1 MEPAPCRLC
10 CLWHPLSCCNARLA
24 ATISSISSISHFETP
39 LMLKRVVTVL
49 CCGLS
54 FMVSAA
60 QVTDLYQGK
69 APTSGDMVAAQSQA
83 LGDVLVKVTGKRDI
97 LTQPDVVK
105 ALAAPGDYVQHYGYQ
120 DVGPVKFL
128 KADFN
133 VAKVNALISQSKF
146 ALLGPAR
153 PQMALWLVINEGERR
168 ILPDQSSDGWA
179 SALRTQSQ
187 AMGLPVSIP
196 LMDLDDNMAVNAT
209 DVWGRF
215 AAPILQA
222 SQRYGAEMVV
232 LGKLTP
238 EGDKWS
244 IDWGLYGPKA
254 GGELAELT
262 RGSSSGTQAEVA
274 QHFADEL
281 AAWLVQNYGARISGV
296 ASSQTLVVEG
306 LSGIDGMITVQ
317 KMLQGMASV
326 TKVTIGKLEGDKVT
340 FDLSLQGDKA
350 ELIRGLQLESRL
362 RQIDDNDSGLRYQWS
377 QP

>member
-1 MEPAPCRLC
+1 
-10 CLWHPLSCCNARLA
+10 
-24 ATISSISSISHFETP
+24 
-39 LMLKRVVTVL
+39 MLKRVVTAL

-83 LGDVLVKVTGKRDI
+83 LGEVLVKVTGKRDI
-97 LTQPDVVK
+97 LTQPAVVK

-128 KADFN
+128 KADFD

-153 PQMALWLVINEGERR
+153 PQVAIWLVINEGERR
-168 ILPDQSSDGWA
+168 LLPDQSSDGWA
-179 SALRTQSQ
+179 AALRAQSQ

-215 AAPILQA
+215 ADPILKA

-238 EGDKWS
+238 EGETWN

-254 GGELAELT
+254 GGEQAELT
-262 RGSSSGTQAEVA
+262 RGSGSGTQAEVA
-274 QHFADEL
+274 QGFADGL

-317 KMLQGMASV
+317 KMLEGMASV
-326 TKVTIGKLEGDKVT
+326 TKVEIGQLEGDKVT
-340 FDLSLQGDKA
+340 FNLALQGDKA

>member
-1 MEPAPCRLC
+1 M
-10 CLWHPLSCCNARLA
+10 
-24 ATISSISSISHFETP
+24 F
-39 LMLKRVVTVL
+39 KRVVTAL

-97 LTQPDVVK
+97 LTQPAVVK

-128 KADFN
+128 KADFD

-153 PQMALWLVINEGERR
+153 PQVAIWLVINEGDRR
-168 ILPDQSSDGWA
+168 VLPDQSSDGWA
-179 SALRTQSQ
+179 AALRTQSQ
-187 AMGLPVSIP
+187 AMGLPISIP

-215 AAPILQA
+215 ADPILKA

-238 EGDKWS
+238 EGEKWS

-262 RGSSSGTQAEVA
+262 RGSGSGTQAEVA
-274 QHFADEL
+274 QGFADGL

-326 TKVTIGKLEGDKVT
+326 TKVEIGKLEGDKVT
-340 FDLSLQGDKA
+340 FNLALQGDKA

>member
-1 MEPAPCRLC
+1 
-10 CLWHPLSCCNARLA
+10 
-24 ATISSISSISHFETP
+24 
-39 LMLKRVVTVL
+39 MLKRVVTAL

-244 IDWGLYGPKA
+244 MDWGLYGPKA
-254 GGELAELT
+254 GSELSELT

>member
-1 MEPAPCRLC
+1 
-10 CLWHPLSCCNARLA
+10 
-24 ATISSISSISHFETP
+24 
-39 LMLKRVVTVL
+39 MLKRVVTAL

-215 AAPILQA
+215 ATPILQA

>member
-1 MEPAPCRLC
+1 
-10 CLWHPLSCCNARLA
+10 
-24 ATISSISSISHFETP
+24 
-39 LMLKRVVTVL
+39 MLKRVVTAL

-187 AMGLPVSIP
+187 TMGLPVSIP

>member
-1 MEPAPCRLC
+1 
-10 CLWHPLSCCNARLA
+10 
-24 ATISSISSISHFETP
+24 
-39 LMLKRVVTVL
+39 MLKRVVTVL

-120 DVGPVKFL
+120 DVGSVKFL

>member
-1 MEPAPCRLC
+1 M
-10 CLWHPLSCCNARLA
+10 
-24 ATISSISSISHFETP
+24 F
-39 LMLKRVVTVL
+39 KRVVTAL

-244 IDWGLYGPKA
+244 MDWGLYGPKA

-340 FDLSLQGDKA
+340 FDLSLQGDKG

>member
-1 MEPAPCRLC
+1 
-10 CLWHPLSCCNARLA
+10 
-24 ATISSISSISHFETP
+24 
-39 LMLKRVVTVL
+39 MLKRVVTAL

-105 ALAAPGDYVQHYGYQ
+105 ALAAPGGYVQHYGYQ

>member
-1 MEPAPCRLC
+1 
-10 CLWHPLSCCNARLA
+10 
-24 ATISSISSISHFETP
+24 
-39 LMLKRVVTVL
+39 MLKRVVTAL

-83 LGDVLVKVTGKRDI
+83 LGEVLVKVTGKRDI
-97 LTQPDVVK
+97 LTQPAVVK

-128 KADFN
+128 KADFD

-153 PQMALWLVINEGERR
+153 PQVAIWLVINEGERR
-168 ILPDQSSDGWA
+168 LLPDQSSDGWA
-179 SALRTQSQ
+179 AALRAQSQ

-215 AAPILQA
+215 ADPILKA

-238 EGDKWS
+238 EGETWN

-254 GGELAELT
+254 GGEQAELT
-262 RGSSSGTQAEVA
+262 RGSGSGTQVEVA
-274 QHFADEL
+274 QGFADGL

-326 TKVTIGKLEGDKVT
+326 TKVEIGQLEGDKVT
-340 FDLSLQGDKA
+340 FHLALQGDKA

>member
-1 MEPAPCRLC
+1 
-10 CLWHPLSCCNARLA
+10 
-24 ATISSISSISHFETP
+24 
-39 LMLKRVVTVL
+39 MLKRVVTAL

-244 IDWGLYGPKA
+244 IDWGLYGPKG

>member
-1 MEPAPCRLC
+1 
-10 CLWHPLSCCNARLA
+10 
-24 ATISSISSISHFETP
+24 
-39 LMLKRVVTVL
+39 MLKRVVTAL

-83 LGDVLVKVTGKRDI
+83 LGEVLVKVTGKRDI
-97 LTQPDVVK
+97 LTQPAVVK

-128 KADFN
+128 KADFD

-153 PQMALWLVINEGERR
+153 PQVAIWLVINEGERR
-168 ILPDQSSDGWA
+168 LLPDQSSDGWA
-179 SALRTQSQ
+179 AALRAQSQ

-215 AAPILQA
+215 ADPILKA

-238 EGDKWS
+238 EGETWN

-254 GGELAELT
+254 SGEQAELT
-262 RGSSSGTQAEVA
+262 RGSGSGTQAEVA
-274 QHFADEL
+274 QGFADGL

-326 TKVTIGKLEGDKVT
+326 TKVEIGQLEGDKVT
-340 FDLSLQGDKA
+340 FNLALQGDKA

>member
-1 MEPAPCRLC
+1 
-10 CLWHPLSCCNARLA
+10 
-24 ATISSISSISHFETP
+24 
-39 LMLKRVVTVL
+39 MLKRVVTAL

-153 PQMALWLVINEGERR
+153 PQMALWLVINEGDRR

-244 IDWGLYGPKA
+244 MDWSLYGPKA

>member
-1 MEPAPCRLC
+1 M
-10 CLWHPLSCCNARLA
+10 
-24 ATISSISSISHFETP
+24 F
-39 LMLKRVVTVL
+39 KRVVTAL

-97 LTQPDVVK
+97 LTQPAVVK

-128 KADFN
+128 KADFD

-153 PQMALWLVINEGERR
+153 PQVAIWLVINEGDRR
-168 ILPDQSSDGWA
+168 VLPDQSSDGWA
-179 SALRTQSQ
+179 AALRTQSQ
-187 AMGLPVSIP
+187 AMGLPISIP

-215 AAPILQA
+215 ADPILKA

-238 EGDKWS
+238 EGEKWS

-254 GGELAELT
+254 GGVLAELT
-262 RGSSSGTQAEVA
+262 RGSGSGTQAEVA
-274 QHFADEL
+274 QGFADGL

-326 TKVTIGKLEGDKVT
+326 TKVEIGKLEGDKVT
-340 FDLSLQGDKA
+340 FNLALQGDKA

>member
-1 MEPAPCRLC
+1 
-10 CLWHPLSCCNARLA
+10 
-24 ATISSISSISHFETP
+24 
-39 LMLKRVVTVL
+39 MLKRLVTLL
-49 CCGLS
+49 CCSLS
-54 FMVSAA
+54 LMVSAA

-69 APTSGDMVAAQSQA
+69 APTSGDMAAAQSQA
-83 LGDVLVKVTGKRDI
+83 LGDVLIKVTGRRDI
-97 LTQPDVVK
+97 LTQPAVVK

-120 DVGPVKFL
+120 DLGPVKFL
-128 KADFN
+128 KADFD
-133 VAKVNALISQSKF
+133 VTKVNALIAQSKF

-153 PQMALWLVINEGERR
+153 PQMAIWLVVDEGERR

-179 SALRTQSQ
+179 AALRAQSQ

-215 AAPILQA
+215 ADPILQA

-238 EGDKWS
+238 EGDKEEGKWS

-262 RGSSSGTQAEVA
+262 KGVGSGTQAEVA
-274 QHFADEL
+274 QGMADAL
-281 AAWLVQNYGARISGV
+281 AGWLVQQYGTRLSGV

-317 KMLQGMASV
+317 KMLQGMASI

-340 FDLSLQGDKA
+340 FNLSLQGDKA
-350 ELIRGLQLESRL
+350 ELVRGLQLESRL
-362 RQIDDNDSGLRYQWS
+362 RQIEDNESGLRYQWA

>member
-1 MEPAPCRLC
+1 
-10 CLWHPLSCCNARLA
+10 
-24 ATISSISSISHFETP
+24 
-39 LMLKRVVTVL
+39 MLKRVVTVL

>member
-1 MEPAPCRLC
+1 M
-10 CLWHPLSCCNARLA
+10 
-24 ATISSISSISHFETP
+24 F
-39 LMLKRVVTVL
+39 KRVVTTL

-97 LTQPDVVK
+97 LTQPAVVK

-128 KADFN
+128 KADFD

-153 PQMALWLVINEGERR
+153 PQVAIWLVINEGERR
-168 ILPDQSSDGWA
+168 VLPDQSSDGWA
-179 SALRTQSQ
+179 AALRTQSQ

-215 AAPILQA
+215 ADPILKA

-238 EGDKWS
+238 EGEKWS
-244 IDWGLYGPKA
+244 MDWGLYGPKA

-262 RGSSSGTQAEVA
+262 RGSGSGTQAEVA
-274 QHFADEL
+274 QGFADGL

-326 TKVTIGKLEGDKVT
+326 TKVEIGKLEGDKVT
-340 FDLSLQGDKA
+340 FNLALQGDKA

>member
-1 MEPAPCRLC
+1 
-10 CLWHPLSCCNARLA
+10 
-24 ATISSISSISHFETP
+24 
-39 LMLKRVVTVL
+39 MLKRVVTAL

-105 ALAAPGDYVQHYGYQ
+105 ALAAPGEYVQHYGYQ

-340 FDLSLQGDKA
+340 FDLLLQGDKA

>member
-1 MEPAPCRLC
+1 
-10 CLWHPLSCCNARLA
+10 
-24 ATISSISSISHFETP
+24 
-39 LMLKRVVTVL
+39 MLKRVVTAL

-83 LGDVLVKVTGKRDI
+83 LGEVLVKVTGKRDI
-97 LTQPDVVK
+97 LTQPAVVK

-128 KADFN
+128 KADFD

-153 PQMALWLVINEGERR
+153 PQVAIWLVINEGERR
-168 ILPDQSSDGWA
+168 LLPDQSSDGWA
-179 SALRTQSQ
+179 AALRAQSQ

-215 AAPILQA
+215 ADPILKA

-238 EGDKWS
+238 EGETWN

-254 GGELAELT
+254 GGEQAELT
-262 RGSSSGTQAEVA
+262 RGSGSGTQAEVA
-274 QHFADEL
+274 QGFADGL

-326 TKVTIGKLEGDKVT
+326 TKVEIGQLEGDTVT
-340 FDLSLQGDKA
+340 FNLALQGDKA

>member
-1 MEPAPCRLC
+1 
-10 CLWHPLSCCNARLA
+10 
-24 ATISSISSISHFETP
+24 
-39 LMLKRVVTVL
+39 MLKRVVTAL

-83 LGDVLVKVTGKRDI
+83 LGEVLVKVTGKRDI
-97 LTQPDVVK
+97 LTQPAVVK

-128 KADFN
+128 KADFD

-153 PQMALWLVINEGERR
+153 PQVAIWLVINEGERR

-179 SALRTQSQ
+179 AALRAQSQ

-215 AAPILQA
+215 ADPILKA

-238 EGDKWS
+238 EGETWN

-254 GGELAELT
+254 GGEQAELT
-262 RGSSSGTQAEVA
+262 RGSGSGTQAEVA
-274 QHFADEL
+274 QGFADGL

-326 TKVTIGKLEGDKVT
+326 TKVEIGQLEGDKVT
-340 FDLSLQGDKA
+340 FNLALQGDKA

>member
-1 MEPAPCRLC
+1 
-10 CLWHPLSCCNARLA
+10 
-24 ATISSISSISHFETP
+24 
-39 LMLKRVVTVL
+39 MLKRVVTVL

-281 AAWLVQNYGARISGV
+281 AAWLVQNYGVRISGV

>member
-1 MEPAPCRLC
+1 
-10 CLWHPLSCCNARLA
+10 
-24 ATISSISSISHFETP
+24 
-39 LMLKRVVTVL
+39 MLKRVVTVL

-281 AAWLVQNYGARISGV
+281 AAWLVQNYGALISGV

>member
-24 ATISSISSISHFETP
+24 ATISSISHFETP
-39 LMLKRVVTVL
+39 LMLKRVVTAL

-326 TKVTIGKLEGDKVT
+326 TKATIGKLEGDKVT

>member
-1 MEPAPCRLC
+1 M
-10 CLWHPLSCCNARLA
+10 
-24 ATISSISSISHFETP
+24 F
-39 LMLKRVVTVL
+39 KRVVTAL
-49 CCGLS
+49 CCSLS

-97 LTQPDVVK
+97 LTQPAVVK

-128 KADFN
+128 KADFD

-153 PQMALWLVINEGERR
+153 PQVAIWLVINEGERR
-168 ILPDQSSDGWA
+168 VLPDQSSDGWA

-215 AAPILQA
+215 ADPILKA

-238 EGDKWS
+238 EGEKWS

-262 RGSSSGTQAEVA
+262 RGSGSGTQAEVA
-274 QHFADEL
+274 QGFADGL

-326 TKVTIGKLEGDKVT
+326 TKVEIGKLEGDKVT
-340 FDLSLQGDKA
+340 FNLALQGDKA

>member
-1 MEPAPCRLC
+1 
-10 CLWHPLSCCNARLA
+10 
-24 ATISSISSISHFETP
+24 
-39 LMLKRVVTVL
+39 MLKRVVTAL

-105 ALAAPGDYVQHYGYQ
+105 ALAAPGEYVQHYGYQ

-281 AAWLVQNYGARISGV
+281 AAWLVQNYGVRISGV

-340 FDLSLQGDKA
+340 FDLLLQGDKA

>member
-1 MEPAPCRLC
+1 M
-10 CLWHPLSCCNARLA
+10 
-24 ATISSISSISHFETP
+24 F
-39 LMLKRVVTVL
+39 KRVVTAL

-238 EGDKWS
+238 GGDKWS
-244 IDWGLYGPKA
+244 MDWGLYGPKA

>member
-1 MEPAPCRLC
+1 M
-10 CLWHPLSCCNARLA
+10 
-24 ATISSISSISHFETP
+24 F
-39 LMLKRVVTVL
+39 KRVVTAL

-97 LTQPDVVK
+97 LTQPAVVK

-128 KADFN
+128 KADFD

-153 PQMALWLVINEGERR
+153 PQVAIWLVINEGERR
-168 ILPDQSSDGWA
+168 VLPDQSSDGWA

-215 AAPILQA
+215 ADPILKA

-238 EGDKWS
+238 EGEKWS

-262 RGSSSGTQAEVA
+262 RGSGSGTQAEVA
-274 QHFADEL
+274 QGFADGL

-326 TKVTIGKLEGDKVT
+326 TKVEIGKLEGDKVT
-340 FDLSLQGDKA
+340 FNLALQGDKA

>member
-1 MEPAPCRLC
+1 M
-10 CLWHPLSCCNARLA
+10 
-24 ATISSISSISHFETP
+24 F
-39 LMLKRVVTVL
+39 KRVVTAL

-244 IDWGLYGPKA
+244 MDWGLYGPKA

>member
-1 MEPAPCRLC
+1 
-10 CLWHPLSCCNARLA
+10 
-24 ATISSISSISHFETP
+24 
-39 LMLKRVVTVL
+39 MLKRVVTAL

-105 ALAAPGDYVQHYGYQ
+105 ALAVPGDYVQHYGYQ

>member
-1 MEPAPCRLC
+1 
-10 CLWHPLSCCNARLA
+10 
-24 ATISSISSISHFETP
+24 
-39 LMLKRVVTVL
+39 MLKRVVTAL
-49 CCGLS
+49 CCCLS

-69 APTSGDMVAAQSQA
+69 APTSGDMAAAQSQA
-83 LGDVLVKVTGKRDI
+83 LGEVLIKVTGKRDI
-97 LTQPDVVK
+97 LTQPAVVK
-105 ALAAPGDYVQHYGYQ
+105 ALTAPGEFVQHYGYQ

-128 KADFN
+128 KADFD
-133 VAKVNALISQSKF
+133 VAKVNALVAESKF

-153 PQMALWLVINEGERR
+153 PQVAIWLVINEGERR

-179 SALRTQSQ
+179 AALRTQAQ

-215 AAPILQA
+215 ADPILKA

-238 EGDKWS
+238 DGKEEGKWS
-244 IDWGLYGPKA
+244 IDWSLYGAKA
-254 GGELAELT
+254 GGELSELT
-262 RGSSSGTQAEVA
+262 KGEGSGTQAEVA
-274 QHFADEL
+274 QTFADTL
-281 AAWLVQNYGARISGV
+281 AGWLVQNYGARISGV

-326 TKVTIGKLEGDKVT
+326 TKVEIGKLEGDKVT
-340 FDLSLQGDKA
+340 FNLSLQGDKA

-362 RQIDDNDSGLRYQWS
+362 HQLADTPEGLSYQWS

>member
-1 MEPAPCRLC
+1 M
-10 CLWHPLSCCNARLA
+10 
-24 ATISSISSISHFETP
+24 F
-39 LMLKRVVTVL
+39 KRVVTAL

-215 AAPILQA
+215 AAPTLQA

-244 IDWGLYGPKA
+244 MDWGLYGPKA

>member
-1 MEPAPCRLC
+1 
-10 CLWHPLSCCNARLA
+10 
-24 ATISSISSISHFETP
+24 
-39 LMLKRVVTVL
+39 MLKRVVTAL

-244 IDWGLYGPKA
+244 IDWSLYGPKA
-254 GGELAELT
+254 GGELDELT